1 MKKKITQQPNVFVA
15 VALACLAMA
24 GCGGVYDAS
33 VHGVVMLD
41 SSPVPR
47 GTVSYSPTNGGPS
60 AYGRIDSDG
69 SYFLRTG
76 REEGI
81 PSGQYNVTVVANEPP
96 VEKRSKSGGPPPAGK
111 LITPAWYRSARTS
124 GLSYTIESGSNEIN
138 IDLSSEPP
146 PGWKSKKSR
155 RRSR

>member
-1 MKKKITQQPNVFVA
+1 VKKKITQQPKVFVA
-15 VALACLAMA
+15 FALVCLAMV

-41 SSPVPR
+41 SSPISR

-69 SYFLRTG
+69 TYFLRTG

-81 PSGQYNVTVVANEPP
+81 PSGQYEVTVVANEPP
-96 VEKRSKSGGPPPAGK
+96 MEKRSKSGGPPQAGK
-111 LITPAWYRSARTS
+111 LITPAWYRSAKTS
-124 GLSYTIESGSNEIN
+124 GLSYTVESGSNEIN

-146 PGWKSKKSR
+146 PDWKPQKRR